1 MENLEMSEREKK
13 VFQTGLFD
21 DLTVQDAFTII
32 SLYAAQL
39 DIDDGKEVTDKIIL
53 TFLSKDKL
61 FEEDHSDTLDRIN
74 KFSISMNEV
83 NPLNA
88 LKKAVEV
95 LTPELRHKSF
105 TLAAQ
110 ICKATQEKRIESI
123 LGRLGSKLRIEK
135 EIIESI
141 IDSTTKQG

>member
-13 VFQTGLFD
+13 VLQTGLFD

-32 SLYAAQL
+32 ALYAAQL
-39 DIDDGKEVTDKIIL
+39 DIEDGKEDLDKIIM
-53 TFLSKDKL
+53 TFLSKDIL
-61 FEEDHSDTLDRIN
+61 FEEDDSNTFDRIN

-88 LKKAVEV
+88 LKRATEV
-95 LTPELRHKSF
+95 LTPELRHESF
-105 TLAAQ
+105 MLAAQ
-110 ICKATQEKRIESI
+110 ICKATQKIRTKSI
-123 LGRLGSKLRIEK
+123 LGRLGSKLTIEK
-135 EIIESI
+135 EIIEST